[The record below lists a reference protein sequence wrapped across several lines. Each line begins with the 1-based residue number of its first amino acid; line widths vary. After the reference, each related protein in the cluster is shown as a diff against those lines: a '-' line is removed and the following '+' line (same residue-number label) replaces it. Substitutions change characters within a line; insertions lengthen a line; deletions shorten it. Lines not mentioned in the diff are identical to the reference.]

1 MPDCLFCRI
10 ASKEVPAQLLHEDEQ
25 AVVFKDINPQ
35 APTHFLVIPKKHI
48 GSLSAATDGDAALL
62 GHLQR
67 VCVETAKKG
76 VIVVLLSP
84 GQVNTTP
91 GMKLPGAIETDESVG
106 KMLKIIDGLTPGQNG
121 KFLNYEGGEELPW

>member
-10 ASKEVPAQLLHEDEQ
+10 ASKEIPAQLLHEDEQ

-48 GSLSAATDGDAALL
+48 GSLSAAGDGDAALL

-67 VCVETAKKG
+67 VCAETAKKG
-76 VIVVLLSP
+76 GVESFRVVTNNGRGAGQSVDHLHYHVLGGRAMKWPP
-84 GQVNTTP
+84 G
-91 GMKLPGAIETDESVG
+91 
-106 KMLKIIDGLTPGQNG
+106 
-121 KFLNYEGGEELPW
+121 